1 MSTVLGNPKKDLMK
15 GISFSL
21 LQNFQFPIISSR
33 GFLHFVGL
41 AYKGKDIVFRFIID
55 YGSLMD
61 FGP

>member
-1 MSTVLGNPKKDLMK
+1 MWTVLSNPKKDLMK
-15 GISFSL
+15 GISFSI
-21 LQNFQFPIISSR
+21 LQNFQFAIISSR
-33 GFLHFVGL
+33 GFLHFVSL